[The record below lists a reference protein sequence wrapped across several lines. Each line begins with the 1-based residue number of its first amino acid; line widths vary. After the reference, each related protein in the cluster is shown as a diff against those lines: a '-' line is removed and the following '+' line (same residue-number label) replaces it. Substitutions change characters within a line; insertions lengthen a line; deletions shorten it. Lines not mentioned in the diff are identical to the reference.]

1 MDYYIHIVIEKTL
14 SMKPYIASLINAMLL
29 VGLGS
34 WAYFTSDN
42 PSITALIP
50 VFVGVVLL
58 AINRGVKREEK
69 IQAHIAVLLT
79 LIILFGLFMPL
90 KGAIGR
96 EDQLGIIRVAVMA
109 ISTLFALVTF
119 IRSFIAVRK
128 ARKALEA

>member
-1 MDYYIHIVIEKTL
+1 MQCYWYT
-14 SMKPYIASLINAMLL
+14 
-29 VGLGS
+29 GS

-58 AINRGVKREEK
+58 AINRGVKRRK
-69 IQAHIAVLLT
+69 SKHILQYIT

-90 KGAIGR
+90 KVLLA

-109 ISTLFALVTF
+109 ISHFLH
-119 IRSFIAVRK
+119 
-128 ARKALEA
+128 

>member
-79 LIILFGLFMPL
+79 LIILFGLFMPFPYFF
-90 KGAIGR
+90 GA
-96 EDQLGIIRVAVMA
+96 
-109 ISTLFALVTF
+109 
-119 IRSFIAVRK
+119 
-128 ARKALEA
+128 